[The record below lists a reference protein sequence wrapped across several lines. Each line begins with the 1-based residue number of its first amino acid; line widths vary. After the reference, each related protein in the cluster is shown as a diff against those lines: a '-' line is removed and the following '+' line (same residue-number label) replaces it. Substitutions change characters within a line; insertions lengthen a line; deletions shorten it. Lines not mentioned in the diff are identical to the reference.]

1 MRRCSLPLAVNDAP
15 FSLTRVPTAFT
26 LMLAVVPLIGCRG
39 TADGALSRATAA
51 LRRQDS
57 ASASREVES
66 ALAGAR
72 SADDRASAYYLRAQ
86 IALQQGRQ
94 NDARVDLHAAL
105 LERPSKALAARIRVQ
120 IANLDFD
127 AGAYASAAQRYEEG
141 LDAFPKAPPKDR
153 VLLQYA
159 ASLQR
164 SGRFRDGENVLRTV
178 VIEYPGTPSA
188 AQAARKLDWRLSTFT
203 VQCGAFRD
211 ERSARA
217 QVSDLRNKGFPA
229 RAVRAPSASALPWVV
244 HCGQFPRFADAQR
257 CLADVRR
264 LHADAFIVP

>member
-1 MRRCSLPLAVNDAP
+1 MT
-15 FSLTRVPTAFT
+15 F
-26 LMLAVVPLIGCRG
+26 AVVSLAGCRG
-39 TADGALSRATAA
+39 GADGAISRATAA
-51 LRRQDS
+51 LRHQDA

-66 ALAGAR
+66 ALTGAR
-72 SADDRASAYYLRAQ
+72 NADDRASAYYLRAQ

-105 LERPSKALAARIRVQ
+105 LERPSRTLAARIRVQ

-141 LDAFPKAPPKDR
+141 LDAFPKTPQKDR

-164 SGRFRDGENVLRTV
+164 TGRFRDGEDILRAV
-178 VIEYPGTPSA
+178 VAEYPGTPSA

-217 QVSDLRNKGFPA
+217 QVSDLRAKGLPA
-229 RAVRAPSASALPWVV
+229 RVVRAPSVSALPWVV

-264 LHADAFIVP
+264 LHADAFIIP